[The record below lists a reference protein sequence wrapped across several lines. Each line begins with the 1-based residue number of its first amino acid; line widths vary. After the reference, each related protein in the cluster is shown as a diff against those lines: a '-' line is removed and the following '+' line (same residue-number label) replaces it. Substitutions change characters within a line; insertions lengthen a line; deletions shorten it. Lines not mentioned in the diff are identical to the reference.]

1 MDSKD
6 RSQLELLPPR
16 VNPYVAEVTP
26 ELIRSISRQPTLL
39 GAWNLAQN
47 LAALEDKQVYLELD
61 MDASHW
67 TKIRKG
73 LASPPADERFVR
85 YFDVVRNEIPLIW
98 LVEQRGYD
106 WMSLRKHRSDE
117 ARRIEELEEENAA
130 LKRAM
135 SMWAQASKGAL

>member
-1 MDSKD
+1 MDS
-6 RSQLELLPPR
+6 RERNQLELLPPR
-16 VNPYVAEVTP
+16 INPYVAEVTP
-26 ELIRSISRQPTLL
+26 ELIRSICRQPTLL

-47 LAALEDKQVYLELD
+47 LAALEDKQVYDVLG

-98 LVEQRGYD
+98 LVEARGYD

-130 LKRAM
+130 LKRSM
-135 SMWAQASKGAL
+135 SMWVQASKGDL